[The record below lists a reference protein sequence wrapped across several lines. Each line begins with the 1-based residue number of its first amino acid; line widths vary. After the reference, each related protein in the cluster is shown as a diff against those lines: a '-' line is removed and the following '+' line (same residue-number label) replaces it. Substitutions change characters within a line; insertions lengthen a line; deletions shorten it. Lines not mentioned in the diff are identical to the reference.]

1 MILKRIAG
9 GFLFALFVIVRKLMF
24 GSAIDAGWS
33 SIVCLLLIIGGMLMA
48 MLGLVGEYIGRIYV
62 SMNAAP
68 QYIIREKMN
77 FTGPEETQP

>member
-1 MILKRIAG
+1 
-9 GFLFALFVIVRKLMF
+9 
-24 GSAIDAGWS
+24 
-33 SIVCLLLIIGGMLMA
+33 MA